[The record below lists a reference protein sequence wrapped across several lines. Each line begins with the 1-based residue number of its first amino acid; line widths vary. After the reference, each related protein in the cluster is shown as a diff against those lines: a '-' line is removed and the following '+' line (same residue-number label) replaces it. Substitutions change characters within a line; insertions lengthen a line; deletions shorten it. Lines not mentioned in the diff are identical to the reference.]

1 MGDCCCLVA
10 ELCPALLRPHESYIG
25 CQAPLSLGFPGK
37 NIGVGCHFLLHWI
50 FLTQRLNL
58 HLLLGKRIL
67 YHWAT
72 REVRWRLVTV
82 NSPSV
87 FANSCLIKLGF
98 VLRKIGVLSPMMILF
113 QEDGFQVLERDIPG
127 CKSIVNKIYIS
138 KMEKGSATESFLK

>member
-1 MGDCCCLVA
+1 MFSCWIVSSSFETPWTVHRLPGFSVLGIPRQEYWSGLAISFSIGSSWPRDWTCISCLA
-10 ELCPALLRPHESYIG
+10 R
-25 CQAPLSLGFPGK
+25 GFFTTEPPETSG
-37 NIGVGCHFLLHWI
+37 G
-50 FLTQRLNL
+50 
-58 HLLLGKRIL
+58 
-67 YHWAT
+67 
-72 REVRWRLVTV
+72 RLVNV

-87 FANSCLIKLGF
+87 FVNSCLIKLGF